1 MKRFFA
7 IGLSALMLL
16 GMFAG
21 CGKSAEPTQATETTE
36 AAKQPLTDSLD
47 VIIEKI
53 YAESP
58 TEIAVMTQILEL
70 SDTSEDGLWLLKSST
85 GLDSAE
91 LISEAA
97 VSEAMIGS
105 IPYSMVLVRVKDA
118 ANAKAVAE
126 KMKEGIDPRK
136 WICVEADDMQVS
148 GYCDVVMLVM
158 IGSGNGSAQSFT
170 DGFAKVAGGQL
181 DFTI

>member
-21 CGKSAEPTQATETTE
+21 CGKAAAPAETTKATE
-36 AAKQPLTDSLD
+36 AAKHPLTDSLD
-47 VIIEKI
+47 AIIEKI

-91 LISEAA
+91 EISEAA

-126 KMKEGIDPRK
+126 KMKAGIDPRK

-148 GYCDVVMLVM
+148 GYGDVVMLVM
-158 IGSGNGSAQSFT
+158 IGSGNGSAQTFT
-170 DGFAKVAGGQL
+170 DGFAKVAGGEL
-181 DFTI
+181 DFVI

>member
-36 AAKQPLTDSLD
+36 AAKQPLTDSLE

-53 YAESP
+53 YEQSP

-70 SDTSEDGLWLLKSST
+70 SDTSEEGMWLLKSST

-91 LISEAA
+91 EISEAA

-118 ANAKAVAE
+118 ANARAVAE
-126 KMKEGIDPRK
+126 KMKAGIDPRK
-136 WICVEADDMQVS
+136 WICVEAEKTIVKQKGDLVL
-148 GYCDVVMLVM
+148 LVM
-158 IGSGNGSAQSFT
+158 SKAETADAIAANF
-170 DGFAKVAGGQL
+170 DK
-181 DFTI
+181 I

>member
-1 MKRFFA
+1 MKRIFA
-7 IGLSALMLL
+7 IALSAAMLL

-21 CGKSAEPTQATETTE
+21 CGKSNAPAATTE
-36 AAKQPLTDSLD
+36 PEKLPLADSLET
-47 VIIEKI
+47 IIEKI

-58 TEIAVMTQILEL
+58 TEIAVMTMPLDL
-70 SDTSEDGLWLLKSST
+70 TDTSEDGLWALKSYT

-105 IPYSMVLVRVKDA
+105 IPYSMVLVRVADQD
-118 ANAKAVAE
+118 NAKAVAE
-126 KMKEGIDPRK
+126 SMKAGIDPRK
-136 WICVEADDMQVS
+136 WICVEADDLQVS

-158 IGSGNGSAQSFT
+158 IGSGNGSAQTFT
-170 DGFAKVAGGQL
+170 DGFAKVAGGEL
-181 DFTI
+181 DFVI

>member
-70 SDTSEDGLWLLKSST
+70 SDTSE
-85 GLDSAE
+85 
-91 LISEAA
+91 
-97 VSEAMIGS
+97 
-105 IPYSMVLVRVKDA
+105 
-118 ANAKAVAE
+118 
-126 KMKEGIDPRK
+126 
-136 WICVEADDMQVS
+136 
-148 GYCDVVMLVM
+148 
-158 IGSGNGSAQSFT
+158 
-170 DGFAKVAGGQL
+170 
-181 DFTI
+181 

>member
-1 MKRFFA
+1 MKRIFA
-7 IGLSALMLL
+7 IALSALLML

-21 CGKSAEPTQATETTE
+21 CGKSAAPTETTG
-36 AAKQPLTDSLD
+36 AAKEPLTDSLD

-53 YAESP
+53 YEQSP

-91 LISEAA
+91 EISEAA

-105 IPYSMVLVRVKDA
+105 IPYSMVLVRVKDP

-126 KMKEGIDPRK
+126 KMKAGIDPRK

-158 IGSGNGSAQSFT
+158 IGSGNGSAQTFT
-170 DGFAKVAGGQL
+170 DGFAKVAGGEL
-181 DFTI
+181 DFVI

>member
-7 IGLSALMLL
+7 IGLSVLMLL

-53 YAESP
+53 YEQSP

-70 SDTSEDGLWLLKSST
+70 SDTSEEGMWLLKSST

-91 LISEAA
+91 EISEAA

-118 ANAKAVAE
+118 ANARAVAE
-126 KMKEGIDPRK
+126 KMKAGIDPRK

-148 GYCDVVMLVM
+148 GYGDVVMLVM
-158 IGSGNGSAQSFT
+158 IGSGIGSAQTFT
-170 DGFAKVAGGQL
+170 DGFAKVVGGEL
-181 DFTI
+181 DFVI